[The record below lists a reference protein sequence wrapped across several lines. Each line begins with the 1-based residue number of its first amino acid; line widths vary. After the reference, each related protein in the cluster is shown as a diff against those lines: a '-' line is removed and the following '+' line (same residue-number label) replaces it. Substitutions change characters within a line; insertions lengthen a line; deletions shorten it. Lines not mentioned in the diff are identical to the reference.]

1 MNARLK
7 YIFMFIAIALTCAC
21 NDGDDHSY
29 TISGIGTLER
39 NDTALVIHYYDYQLI
54 IDDNDLTS
62 ELEDSA
68 RIQFKCQTVQHIES
82 EETIYTATLLSVSSD
97 LTTPLLISP
106 ADSLLSIEYNSTAW
120 CTPSDMHITRD
131 WTERDF
137 FNITAYYNT
146 IDGNE
151 DYLYLTY
158 DSTEQQ
164 NDTTTDRIILWLKHF
179 QLSSDSCP
187 TKATT
192 TISVPLKQ
200 LKNDSLER
208 VYLRVRRYT
217 MYGDTTEA
225 DYTYGYK

>member
-1 MNARLK
+1 MNWLTK
-7 YIFMFIAIALTCAC
+7 YISAFISIALLIAC

-29 TISGIGTLER
+29 TVSGIGTLER
-39 NDTALVIHYYDYQLI
+39 NDTALIIHYYDYNLI
-54 IDDNDLTS
+54 IDDNDLT
-62 ELEDSA
+62 ENLPDSA
-68 RIQFKCQTVQHIES
+68 RIQFKCQTIEHIEN
-82 EETIYTATLLSVSSD
+82 EAIIYTATLLSVSSD

-106 ADSLLSIEYNSTAW
+106 EDSLLSAQFNSTAW

-131 WTERDF
+131 WIERDF
-137 FNITAYYNT
+137 FNITANYAT

-151 DYLYLTY
+151 DYIYLTY

-179 QLSSDSCP
+179 QSSSDSCP
-187 TKATT
+187 SKASS
-192 TISVPLKQ
+192 TISVPLKP
-200 LKNDSLER
+200 LKIDTLER

-217 MYGDTTEA
+217 QYGDTAEA